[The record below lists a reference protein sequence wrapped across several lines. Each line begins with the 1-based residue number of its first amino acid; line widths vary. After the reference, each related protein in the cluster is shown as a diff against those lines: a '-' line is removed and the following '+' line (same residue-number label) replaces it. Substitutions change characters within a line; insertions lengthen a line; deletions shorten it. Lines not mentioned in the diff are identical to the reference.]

1 MLSDDATV
9 SHYLREKS
17 PTLLLERDGNAAA
30 RDVAIGSQQQHGKR
44 PLVVCEDALLLN
56 PRSSGYPKGTFQKLK
71 KIENVAKC
79 FTIHYTRL

>member
-17 PTLLLERDGNAAA
+17 QPLLLERDGNAAA
-30 RDVAIGSQQQHGKR
+30 RDAAISSQQQHGKR

-71 KIENVAKC
+71 KLKM
-79 FTIHYTRL
+79 